1 MICIVMLIIC
11 SGCRKGTDTV
21 LNDKQAVENI
31 DYEQANKD
39 YVSTFTELNDIRL
52 LELDESK
59 TRGVFY
65 YVDPQGYLI
74 PVMRQIPKQEGIA
87 KSVIKALVDNPENR
101 IELREIGLSPVL
113 PESLEFDLALKE
125 DNLMR
130 ISFNDDINSFK
141 DKKEEQTAIK
151 AIVYTLTEFETVNK
165 VQVLVNNQI
174 VEELAQGTKVGEP
187 LTRGNINSLDH
198 VVQGEYVKSTLY
210 FYNNVSNNYTYYIPV
225 TKNISKDSTSVD
237 KIVQEQI
244 GFFKETNTPIPEGF
258 ELEKVSIEGNMV
270 KIKIK
275 NPIDTD
281 SQECVRFMKSMSL
294 TISQNSDI
302 ELIILSQ
309 GNKDVASYTIE
320 AFANVYK

>member
-1 MICIVMLIIC
+1 MVMLIIC
-11 SGCRKGTDTV
+11 SSCSKEANTG

-39 YVSTFTELNDIRL
+39 YLDTFTELNDIRL
-52 LELDESK
+52 LKPDKSK
-59 TRGVFY
+59 SQGVFY

-74 PVMRQIPKQEGIA
+74 PVMRQIPKQESIA
-87 KSVIKALVDNPENR
+87 KSIIKALINNSENR
-101 IELREIGLSPVL
+101 IELREIGLSPIL
-113 PESLEFDLALKE
+113 PEKLEFDLALKE
-125 DNLMR
+125 DHLMR
-130 ISFNDDINSFK
+130 ISFNDYINSFK
-141 DKKEEQTAIK
+141 DKKEEERAIK
-151 AIVYTLTEFETVNK
+151 AIVYTLTEFETVYK

-210 FYNNVSNNYTYYIPV
+210 FYNNISNNYTYYIPV
-225 TKNISKDSTSVD
+225 TKNIAKDNTSID

-244 GFFKETNTPIPEGF
+244 DFFKETNTPIPEGF
-258 ELEKVSIEGNMV
+258 ELEKVLIGDNRV
-270 KIKIK
+270 KINIK
-275 NPIDTD
+275 NPINTH

-309 GNKDVASYTIE
+309 ANQDIASYTME
-320 AFANVYK
+320 RFANIYK